1 MLEKIQHHVSYK
13 ISINNSKYQWLNGES
28 VSFLITI
35 FQNYNHISKRIIKK
49 CFRESIWLIIKAN
62 TKFGFWTIIN
72 LQLESR
78 WKQNSKIKILNY
90 QTTLKQNKRN
100 NNLAKCKDSVKSFF
114 YCSIFMIKLPILFSI
129 CPRLLREGVFFFWG
143 CRNSNYLLLYT
154 FWASLFKSLIHL
166 ITSYFFLFIW
176 IIFLSTNFYFLET
189 TLSSFHFLTWEYQG
203 FFMQFLH

>member
-62 TKFGFWTIIN
+62 TKLGFWTIIN

-129 CPRLLREGVFFFWG
+129 CPRLLREGVFF
-143 CRNSNYLLLYT
+143 SEDVE
-154 FWASLFKSLIHL
+154 IP
-166 ITSYFFLFIW
+166 
-176 IIFLSTNFYFLET
+176 IIFCFTPFEHLCSN
-189 TLSSFHFLTWEYQG
+189 H
-203 FFMQFLH
+203 